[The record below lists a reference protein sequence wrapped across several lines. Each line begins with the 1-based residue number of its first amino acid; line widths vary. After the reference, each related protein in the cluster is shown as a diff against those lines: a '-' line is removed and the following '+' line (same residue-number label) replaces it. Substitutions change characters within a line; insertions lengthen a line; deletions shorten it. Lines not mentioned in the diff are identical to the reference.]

1 MLSLAQHWNRRRRE
15 PAGRCSELPEV
26 VSTTVWGDVSWC
38 CFDPILLVQL
48 LLLVYPPAEGA
59 ESTEGFFCSF
69 FLFFSCC
76 RVVLWVVVE
85 SAKHKSWFKR
95 TLPEEKLERPELSWC
110 RAVWRA
116 KEIHPLSTEFHLGKA
131 SIAQNCWRRDTYWLL
146 PHESLLSSRNQML
159 LLWFSLVLCCL
170 ENTAQE
176 LFCICLSQR
185 CPLLSFLLPG
195 KKVLIVYAHQE
206 PNSFN
211 GSLKTVAVEELSKQ
225 GCSVTVSDL
234 YAMQFEPRAT
244 RNDIVGERFFI
255 DSNETNLHLVHPAA
269 LTI

>member
-1 MLSLAQHWNRRRRE
+1 MLSLTQHWNRRRRE

-26 VSTTVWGDVSWC
+26 VSTTVWGDVNWC

-146 PHESLLSSRNQML
+146 PHESLLSSRNQIAAVIFTSFVL
-159 LLWFSLVLCCL
+159 LGKYSTRTVLYLPISKVSSAFLSAPREKSPDSLR
-170 ENTAQE
+170 TSRAQ
-176 LFCICLSQR
+176 LF
-185 CPLLSFLLPG
+185 
-195 KKVLIVYAHQE
+195 
-206 PNSFN
+206 
-211 GSLKTVAVEELSKQ
+211 
-225 GCSVTVSDL
+225 
-234 YAMQFEPRAT
+234 
-244 RNDIVGERFFI
+244 
-255 DSNETNLHLVHPAA
+255 
-269 LTI
+269 